1 MRAEGR
7 VVTFGEVMLRL
18 SSPGHELLLQTPRL
32 DTYVAGA
39 EANVAAALARLG
51 HAASLVTVLP
61 DDPLGDAALA
71 DLRSHGIDCMSI
83 RRASGRMGL
92 YFLSIGTGVRP
103 TQATYDRAGS
113 SFALSAA
120 DSWDWTRLLHGA
132 SRLHLT
138 GITPALGEG
147 PAAAALMAAEAAH
160 ALGVP
165 MSFDGNYRGRL
176 WDARG
181 GDPAPIL
188 RTLISYADVLFGD
201 HRDIAL
207 TLGRSFKGDS
217 QVKETAATRAAF
229 EAFPALRLIASTARE
244 MHAADTHSLT
254 ARIDMRDEQV
264 TLGPVR
270 LDGIVGRV
278 GAGDAFAAGVLHGL
292 MRGDPDHGAATGLRL
307 AALKHSIPG
316 DVSLFSARDLDE
328 SAGMSDIRR

>member
-1 MRAEGR
+1 MRMEGR

-51 HAASLVTVLP
+51 HPASLVTVLP
-61 DDPLGDAALA
+61 DNPLGDAALA
-71 DLRSHGIDCMSI
+71 DLRSHGINCEDV
-83 RRASGRMGL
+83 RRATGRMGL
-92 YFLSIGTGVRP
+92 YFLSAGTGVRS
-103 TQATYDRAGS
+103 TEATYDRAGS
-113 SFALSAA
+113 TFALSAP
-120 DSWDWTRLLHGA
+120 DSWDWMALLHGA
-132 SRLHLT
+132 ARLHLT

-147 PAAAALMAAEAAH
+147 PAAAALAAAEAAH

-165 MSFDGNYRGRL
+165 LSFDGNYRARL
-176 WDARG
+176 WNARG
-181 GDPAPIL
+181 SDPAPIL
-188 RTLISYADVLFGD
+188 RTLIGHADVLFGD

-207 TLGRSFKGDS
+207 ALGQTFDGDREA
-217 QVKETAATRAAF
+217 QRTAAIRAAF
-229 EAFPALRLIASTARE
+229 ETFPALQLIASTARE
-244 MHAADTHSLT
+244 MHTADTHSLS
-254 ARIDMRDEQV
+254 ARIDTRGGRV

-292 MRGDPDHGAATGLRL
+292 MRGDTDHGAATGLRL

-316 DVSLFSARDLDE
+316 DVSLFSVRDVDQ
-328 SAGMSDIRR
+328 SAGISDIRR

>member
-61 DDPLGDAALA
+61 DNPLGDAALA
-71 DLRSHGIDCMSI
+71 DLRSHSIDCSDV
-83 RRASGRMGL
+83 RRGTGRMGL

-113 SFALSAA
+113 SFAVGAA
-120 DSWDWTRLLHGA
+120 HGWDWATLLSGA

-147 PAAAALMAAEAAH
+147 PAAAALAAAQAAH

-165 MSFDGNYRGRL
+165 VSFDGNYRARL
-176 WDARG
+176 WDARRG
-181 GDPAPIL
+181 NPAPIL
-188 RTLISYADVLFGD
+188 RTLIGYADVLFGD
-201 HRDIAL
+201 DRDISLAL
-207 TLGRSFKGDS
+207 GQSFEGGP
-217 QVKETAATRAAF
+217 QARRAAATRAAF
-229 EAFPALRLIASTARE
+229 EAFPTLRLIASTGRE
-244 MHAADTHSLT
+244 FHAADTHSLS
-254 ARIDMRDEQV
+254 ARIDTRAERV
-264 TLGPVR
+264 TLGPLR

-292 MRGDPDHGAATGLRL
+292 MRGDSDHGAATGLRL

-316 DVSLFSARDLDE
+316 DVSLFGARDVDE
-328 SAGMSDIRR
+328 TIETSEIRR